1 MHKFFTQKENIN
13 ETEGKIL
20 GDDVKH
26 IYKVLRL
33 SEGEKI
39 VLNNCNGKEYLCEI
53 SSISKT
59 EVLVDIIEE
68 LDINNESN
76 INIYLFQGLPK
87 SQKMDLIVQKGTE
100 LGVLEFIPV
109 ITERV
114 DVKLKGDF
122 KKLDRLNRIVLEA
135 AKQSKRSIIPK
146 VLEPIEFNEVLKEVE
161 EMDLFLVPYENAE
174 DFGLKGVLKTLKENN
189 KIDNIKNIGIMVGP
203 EGGFEESEIEALK
216 EMGAYIIW
224 RFRRKYLMKVAF
236 STLGCRV
243 NQYESEAMAEKFIR
257 EGYEVVDFSEIADV
271 YVINTC
277 TVTNM
282 GDKKS
287 RQIISKARRLNN
299 NAIIAVVG
307 CYSQIAPKEVSA
319 IEGVDVVLGTRN
331 KGDVVYYVNKARD
344 EQKIQVHVEGVL
356 KNKKFEDLNIEEY
369 QDKTRAFLKIQD
381 GCNRFCTYCAIPYAR
396 GSVCSKEP
404 RKVIDEIKKLASHGF
419 KEVILSGIHTASY
432 GLDLEGNITLIDL
445 IEDIE
450 KIDGIER
457 VRIGSIEPAFFT
469 NEVIEK
475 IKK

>member
-1 MHKFFTQKENIN
+1 
-13 ETEGKIL
+13 
-20 GDDVKH
+20 
-26 IYKVLRL
+26 
-33 SEGEKI
+33 
-39 VLNNCNGKEYLCEI
+39 
-53 SSISKT
+53 
-59 EVLVDIIEE
+59 
-68 LDINNESN
+68 
-76 INIYLFQGLPK
+76 
-87 SQKMDLIVQKGTE
+87 
-100 LGVLEFIPV
+100 
-109 ITERV
+109 
-114 DVKLKGDF
+114 
-122 KKLDRLNRIVLEA
+122 
-135 AKQSKRSIIPK
+135 
-146 VLEPIEFNEVLKEVE
+146 
-161 EMDLFLVPYENAE
+161 
-174 DFGLKGVLKTLKENN
+174 
-189 KIDNIKNIGIMVGP
+189 
-203 EGGFEESEIEALK
+203 
-216 EMGAYIIW
+216 
-224 RFRRKYLMKVAF
+224 MKVAF

-307 CYSQIAPKEVSA
+307 CYSQMAPKEVSE

-344 EQKIQVHVEGVL
+344 EEKVQVHVEGVL

-404 RKVIDEIKKLASHGF
+404 RKVIDEVKKLASHGF

-432 GLDLEGNITLIDL
+432 GLDLDGNITLIDL

-450 KIDGIER
+450 KIHGIER

-475 IKK
+475 IKGFKKLCPHFHLSLQSGCNTVLKRMNRRYSAEEYEHIVNILRDNIKDVSISTDVIVGFPGETEEEFNETYEFLKRIKLTKTHIFKYSPRKGTRAAEMKGQLDGKIKEERSKALIALNDINEENFIKKYINKNVKVLLEQEVKGKENIFEGYTENYIKVQVEKPENIKSGDIIECRIEKAHKDFAEGKII

>member
-1 MHKFFTQKENIN
+1 
-13 ETEGKIL
+13 
-20 GDDVKH
+20 
-26 IYKVLRL
+26 
-33 SEGEKI
+33 
-39 VLNNCNGKEYLCEI
+39 
-53 SSISKT
+53 
-59 EVLVDIIEE
+59 
-68 LDINNESN
+68 
-76 INIYLFQGLPK
+76 
-87 SQKMDLIVQKGTE
+87 
-100 LGVLEFIPV
+100 
-109 ITERV
+109 
-114 DVKLKGDF
+114 
-122 KKLDRLNRIVLEA
+122 
-135 AKQSKRSIIPK
+135 
-146 VLEPIEFNEVLKEVE
+146 
-161 EMDLFLVPYENAE
+161 
-174 DFGLKGVLKTLKENN
+174 
-189 KIDNIKNIGIMVGP
+189 
-203 EGGFEESEIEALK
+203 
-216 EMGAYIIW
+216 
-224 RFRRKYLMKVAF
+224 MKVAF

-307 CYSQIAPKEVSA
+307 CYSQMAPKEVSA

-404 RKVIDEIKKLASHGF
+404 RKVIDEVKKLASHGF

-432 GLDLEGNITLIDL
+432 GLDLDGNITLIDL

-475 IKK
+475 IKGFKKLCPHFHLSLQSGCNTVLKRMNRRYTAEEYEHIVNVLRENIKDVSISTDVIVGFPGETEEEFNETYEFLKKIKLTKTHIFKYSPRKGTRAAEMKGQIDGKVKEERSKALIALNDINEQGFIEKYINKNVKVLLEQQVKGKENIFEGYTENYIKVELKKPENIKSGDIIECRIEKAHKDFAEGKII

>member
-1 MHKFFTQKENIN
+1 
-13 ETEGKIL
+13 
-20 GDDVKH
+20 
-26 IYKVLRL
+26 
-33 SEGEKI
+33 
-39 VLNNCNGKEYLCEI
+39 
-53 SSISKT
+53 
-59 EVLVDIIEE
+59 
-68 LDINNESN
+68 
-76 INIYLFQGLPK
+76 
-87 SQKMDLIVQKGTE
+87 
-100 LGVLEFIPV
+100 
-109 ITERV
+109 
-114 DVKLKGDF
+114 
-122 KKLDRLNRIVLEA
+122 
-135 AKQSKRSIIPK
+135 
-146 VLEPIEFNEVLKEVE
+146 
-161 EMDLFLVPYENAE
+161 
-174 DFGLKGVLKTLKENN
+174 
-189 KIDNIKNIGIMVGP
+189 
-203 EGGFEESEIEALK
+203 
-216 EMGAYIIW
+216 
-224 RFRRKYLMKVAF
+224 MKVAF

-287 RQIISKARRLNN
+287 RQIISKARRLNS

-307 CYSQIAPKEVSA
+307 CYSQMAPKEVSE

-344 EQKIQVHVEGVL
+344 EQKVQVHVEGVL

-404 RKVIDEIKKLASHGF
+404 RKVIDEVKKLASHGF

-432 GLDLEGNITLIDL
+432 GLDLDGNITLIDL

-450 KIDGIER
+450 KIHGIER

-475 IKK
+475 IKGFKKLCPHFHLSLQSGCNTVLKRMNRRYTAEEYEHIVNVLRDNIKDVSISTDVIVGFPGETEEEFNETYEFLKRIKLTKTHIFKYSPRKGTRAAEMKGQIDGKVKEERSKALIALNDINEENFIKKYINKNVKVLLEQEVKGKENIFEGYTENYIKVEVEKPENIKSGDIIGCRIEKAHKDFAEGKIM